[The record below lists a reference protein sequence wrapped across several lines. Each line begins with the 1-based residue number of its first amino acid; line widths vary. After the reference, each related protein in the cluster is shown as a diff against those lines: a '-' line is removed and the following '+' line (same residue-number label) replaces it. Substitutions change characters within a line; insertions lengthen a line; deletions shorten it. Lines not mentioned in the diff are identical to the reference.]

1 MKNGKKGVVGMN
13 KYFFLFSLLFSAML
27 IFVYP
32 AWGAELEEQSE
43 QPALLEGMLR
53 SVNLNVFDEYKK
65 NIDEE
70 ISSSMKGRTVK
81 ELILDFGRGELDF
94 SIRDIS
100 GGILHL
106 FFKEIKANSG
116 LMARLLILSVLTALL
131 VNLQNSFSSGVAQI
145 SYLGCYLALGAIALG
160 SFRLVLEIAHR
171 SIDNMVA
178 FMIGMLPQMLILT
191 AGLGNINTS
200 AMLFPIL
207 MTTATAFGNAIKNV
221 VFPLI
226 IMSAILSLLNHM
238 SVSIRVEKLASFFG
252 QMAKISLGFCLTIFT
267 GFITLRALYASVLD
281 KVALR
286 TTKFFTDNAIPIV
299 GKILSDTVEVTAGYV
314 LMLKQALGFFGVIIV
329 IGIIALPL
337 IKVAAIALIYRITAA
352 VVEPVGDAKTA
363 AILDI
368 MSTHIFLMLA
378 ALASVALMF
387 LIMISIVAGMSNG
400 LGALR

>member
-1 MKNGKKGVVGMN
+1 MTPC
-13 KYFFLFSLLFSAML
+13 L
-27 IFVYP
+27 IFSSP
-32 AWGAELEEQSE
+32 AWGGEIDNESE
-43 QPALLEGMLR
+43 QLAPLETTLKNL
-53 SVNLNVFDEYKK
+53 NLNVFDEYKK

-70 ISSSMKGRTVK
+70 ISSSMKGKTVK
-81 ELILDFGRGELDF
+81 DLLLDF
-94 SIRDIS
+94 SQGQLDLKIQDIME
-100 GGILHL
+100 GILQL
-106 FFKEIKANSG
+106 FFKEVRANSG
-116 LMARLLILSVLTALL
+116 LMAKLLILSVLTALL

-145 SYLGCYLALGAIALG
+145 SYLSCYLALGAIALG
-160 SFRLVLEIAHR
+160 SFRLVLEIGHQ
-171 SIDNMVA
+171 SINNMVA
-178 FMIGMLPQMLILT
+178 FMMGMLPQMLVLT
-191 AGLGNINTS
+191 AGLGNINAS

-207 MTTATAFGNAIKNV
+207 MTTATAFANAIKNV

-238 SVSIRVEKLASFFG
+238 SISLKVEKLASFFG
-252 QMAKISLGFCLTIFT
+252 QMARVSLGFCLTIFA

-286 TTKFFTDNAIPIV
+286 TTKFVTDNAIPVV
-299 GKILSDTVEVTAGYV
+299 GKILSDTIEVTAGYV
-314 LMLKQALGFFGVIIV
+314 VMLKQALGFLGVLII

-337 IKVAAIALIYRITAA
+337 IKVAAVALIYKITAA

-368 MSTHIFLMLA
+368 MSAHIFLMLA
-378 ALASVALMF
+378 ALASVGLMF

>member
-1 MKNGKKGVVGMN
+1 MKNQGKRGASMKE
-13 KYFFLFSLLFSAML
+13 YFLLFLLLITGIL
-27 IFVYP
+27 IFSPP
-32 AWGAELEEQSE
+32 AWGGEIDSESE
-43 QPALLEGMLR
+43 QIAPLESTLK
-53 SVNLNVFDEYKK
+53 NLNLSVFDEYKK

-70 ISSSMKGRTVK
+70 ISSSMKGKTVK
-81 ELILDFGRGELDF
+81 ELLLDF
-94 SIRDIS
+94 SQGQLDLKIQDIM
-100 GGILHL
+100 GGILQL
-106 FFKEIKANSG
+106 FFKEVRANSG
-116 LMARLLILSVLTALL
+116 LMAKLLILSVLTALL

-145 SYLGCYLALGAIALG
+145 SYLSCYLALGAIALG
-160 SFRLVLEIAHR
+160 SFRLVLEIGHQ
-171 SIDNMVA
+171 SINNMVA
-178 FMIGMLPQMLILT
+178 FMMGMLPQMLVLT
-191 AGLGNINTS
+191 AGLGNINAS

-207 MTTATAFGNAIKNV
+207 MTTATAFANAIKNV

-238 SVSIRVEKLASFFG
+238 SISLKVEKLASFFG
-252 QMAKISLGFCLTIFT
+252 QMARVSLGFCLTIFV

-286 TTKFFTDNAIPIV
+286 TTKFVTDNAIPVV
-299 GKILSDTVEVTAGYV
+299 GKILSDTIEVTAGYV
-314 LMLKQALGFFGVIIV
+314 VMLKQALGFFGVLII

-337 IKVAAIALIYRITAA
+337 IKVAAVALIYKITAA

-368 MSTHIFLMLA
+368 MSAHIFLMLA
-378 ALASVALMF
+378 ALASVGLMF